1 MDFLENLV
9 RSRFHTRVTKDEKDW
24 HFEAGL
30 MPTAD
35 DEEDT
40 NTSNQISRP
49 ALI

>member
-9 RSRFHTRVTKDEKDW
+9 KSRFHSRVAKDEADV
-24 HFEAGL
+24 HFESNL

-40 NTSNQISRP
+40 NNTSH
-49 ALI
+49 